1 MHLTPKEQERLLIFA
16 AAELARRRRRRGL
29 RLNYVEAVALICDEI
44 LERAREGRHSV
55 AELMSI
61 GSRLLSRED
70 VMDGVPALLT
80 QLQVEVLL
88 PDGTK
93 LVTIHDPIRLE
104 SRAETEPLL
113 TDAEASLV
121 ERKAERLSA

>member
-55 AELMSI
+55 ADLMSI

>member
-1 MHLTPKEQERLLIFA
+1 MHLTPKEQERLLTFA

-55 AELMSI
+55 ADLMSI